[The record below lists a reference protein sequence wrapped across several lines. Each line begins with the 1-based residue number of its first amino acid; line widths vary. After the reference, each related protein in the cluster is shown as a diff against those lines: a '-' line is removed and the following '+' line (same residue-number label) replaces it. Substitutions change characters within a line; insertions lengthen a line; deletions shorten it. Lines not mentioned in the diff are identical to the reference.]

1 MVSADN
7 LRALLNVAQVV
18 ADPDGPVAPIA
29 IHLGSFLSQ
38 RPRNALRGRKPQCR
52 TALMTLHV
60 VTASPT
66 ALWAFPA

>member
-1 MVSADN
+1 MISADN
-7 LRALLNVAQVV
+7 LRAPLNVAQVV
-18 ADPDGPVAPIA
+18 ADPDGPVAQSQFISVA
-29 IHLGSFLSQ
+29 SLSQ
-38 RPRNALRGRKPQCR
+38 RPRHALRGRKPQCR